1 MNGSVAV
8 LILLSTACLTQTKE
22 TSQQISLT
30 VAEVGDNFTLIC
42 PFSWDEPGLF
52 YWYKL
57 SFGYMFQTVAEGSFD
72 KITRKGHFNNSR
84 FTVERINTQYFLH
97 IRNVSKE
104 DEATYFCQAGS
115 AYIRT
120 FINGTLLAVN
130 DHRNQQKYFYVK
142 QSPEMESVQSGE
154 SVTLQCSLFPKKKEN
169 TDQCPDVHNVYWL
182 YRGAAV
188 QCGEILFCE
197 RTERETE
204 QEWDPI
210 ILVLGI
216 LLALCMIVIAILIFS
231 RHQK

>member
-1 MNGSVAV
+1 MAKRLVA
-8 LILLSTACLTQTKE
+8 LILLCTAFLIQTAE
-22 TSQQISLT
+22 IPQQISLT
-30 VAEVGDNFTLIC
+30 VAEVGDNLTLTC
-42 PFSWDEPGLF
+42 PVSGDEVGLF

-57 SFGYMFQTVAEGSFD
+57 NFGYMVQTVAEGSFD
-72 KITRKGHFNNSR
+72 KITLKRQFNKSKL
-84 FTVERINTQYFLH
+84 TVAKSNTQYFLH

-115 AYIRT
+115 AYEMS
-120 FINGTLLAVN
+120 FVNGTLLAVN
-130 DHRNQQKYFYVK
+130 DHRKRQKYFYVK

-154 SVTLQCSLFPKKKEN
+154 SVTLQCSLLPKKKEN
-169 TDQCPDVHNVYWL
+169 TDQCPAVHSVYWL

-204 QEWDPI
+204 QEWDPV

-216 LLALCMIVIAILIFS
+216 LLALCVIVIAILICS
-231 RHQK
+231 RDQK